1 MKKFL
6 TTLLTSMVIVCVAA
20 ASVFADK
27 SPTDIV
33 DVTSGTDSNGNTVTY
48 SLSEKDSAIP
58 PLTVQIASPKVNVP
72 EAELEVLW
80 QKELTSSV
88 LPATFT
94 YNCAGTDGR
103 TLYSFHWNGTE
114 WEYMNSATG
123 PSISTTYTSLSPV
136 GIVVRI
142 PSSSTSNST
151 STSTS
156 TSTSGSATS
165 PKTGETVA
173 IGATL
178 SVVVIAC
185 SAAFVVAAT
194 SKKDN

>member
-33 DVTSGTDSNGNTVTY
+33 DITGGVDSNGNPVTY
-48 SLSEKDSAIP
+48 TLTEMDSAIP

-136 GIVVRI
+136 GVVVRI
-142 PSSSTSNST
+142 PSSSTST
-151 STSTS
+151 STNSS
-156 TSTSGSATS
+156 TSTSGNSATS

-194 SKKDN
+194 SKKEN